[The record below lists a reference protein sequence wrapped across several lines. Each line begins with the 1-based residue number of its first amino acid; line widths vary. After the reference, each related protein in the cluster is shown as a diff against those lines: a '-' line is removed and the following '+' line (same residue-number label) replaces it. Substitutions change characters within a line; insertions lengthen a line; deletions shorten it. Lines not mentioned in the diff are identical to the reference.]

1 MTDAVIVAAKRTA
14 VGKLGGALRD
24 VQPEDLAVPVVER
37 LLSEL
42 HLDGAEIDEIIF
54 GHAKQSSDQPNIA
67 RLIGL
72 KAGLPVE
79 LPAYTVHRQCGS
91 GLQAIVNAAQQIRLG
106 ESDCIIAGGVESMS
120 TAPFYIR
127 NIRFGVGSGN
137 QLILDPNT
145 ESQPRSQPAETYG
158 ELTMGMTAENLAERY
173 GISREEQDAFAL
185 GSQLKALRAIAE
197 GLFRDEI
204 VPVAVPRRKQEPLIF
219 DTDENP
225 RQTSM
230 EALSKLPPVFK
241 PGGTGTAGNS
251 SSRNDGASALVLMSG
266 AKAEQLGLKPLARI
280 VSYAAAG
287 VSPDIMGIGPVPA
300 TREALRRAGLALDD
314 IGLVELNEAFAAQSL
329 AVIRELGLN
338 PDIVNVN
345 GGAIALGHAIGNSG
359 ARIMVTLVHEM
370 LRRGTLFGMATLCV
384 AGGMGMSVIIQNLQ
398 AKPHSAQF

>member
-1 MTDAVIVAAKRTA
+1 MEDAVIVAAKRTA
-14 VGKLGGALRD
+14 VGKLGGALKD
-24 VQPEDLAVPVVER
+24 VEPEDLAVPVVKR

-42 HLDGAEIDEIIF
+42 NLDVSEIDEIIF
-54 GHAKQSSDQPNIA
+54 GHAKQSADQPNIA

-79 LPAYTVHRQCGS
+79 IPAYTVHRQCGS

-145 ESQPRSQPAETYG
+145 ESQPRSQPIETYG

-185 GSQLKALRAIAE
+185 GSQVKALRAIAE
-197 GLFRDEI
+197 GRFREEI

-230 EALSKLPPVFK
+230 EALAKLPPVFK
-241 PGGTGTAGNS
+241 PGGTVTAGNS
-251 SSRNDGASALVLMSG
+251 SSRNDGASALVVMSE
-266 AKAEQLGLKPLARI
+266 AKARQLGLKPLARI

-300 TREALRRAGLALDD
+300 TREALRRAGLTLDD

-370 LRRGTLFGMATLCV
+370 LRRGTLYGMATLCI

-398 AKPHSAQF
+398 AQPHSAQF